1 MNPWTVVVGVDSTRE
16 ARDATELGR
25 RLAEASGGSWHLITA
40 AADPLGY
47 VVATT
52 SGMDVTTLDEAV
64 RDEAWRDAAGA
75 LGGLL
80 REEELRDRLRV
91 GLGRPESVIAQRGD
105 EVQADLYVLGGHHR
119 GPARSWLHRSAARH
133 LIRVSDRPV
142 LVTGPDGPEIR
153 KVLVALDFGPAA
165 EPVMEFADT
174 FSQLLDVPMEAVHV
188 VHFPGLPNGREFIV
202 DVETLMK
209 SEEHEAHAELWANL
223 PERAERVLVRGQT
236 SAVLK
241 AMAEEHPGTLLVLG
255 AQGRGWMDR
264 LLIGSTTESL
274 LSALPSSLAVI
285 PSRTVANTLQRREER
300 PSHAG
305 AV

>member
-1 MNPWTVVVGVDSTRE
+1 MTAG
-16 ARDATELGR
+16 
-25 RLAEASGGSWHLITA
+25 SGIIHQEMPKGQKN
-40 AADPLGY
+40 
-47 VVATT
+47 
-52 SGMDVTTLDEAV
+52 
-64 RDEAWRDAAGA
+64 
-75 LGGLL
+75 GLMW
-80 REEELRDRLRV
+80 
-91 GLGRPESVIAQRGD
+91 GFQ
-105 EVQADLYVLGGHHR
+105 
-119 GPARSWLHRSAARH
+119 
-133 LIRVSDRPV
+133 
-142 LVTGPDGPEIR
+142 
-153 KVLVALDFGPAA
+153 
-165 EPVMEFADT
+165 
-174 FSQLLDVPMEAVHV
+174 
-188 VHFPGLPNGREFIV
+188 
-202 DVETLMK
+202 
-209 SEEHEAHAELWANL
+209 LWANL